1 MFQRFTAFFMPK
13 FMKYL
18 PYILIAALAF
28 TLGWCSRFPSVKE
41 VPKYDTIQSE
51 PIVVTKV
58 LVDTQYI
65 LSPFPYLAWIDH
77 TDTIRTDSCVHLREY
92 KEYQDSNYY
101 AKVSG
106 IAPRLDEIR
115 VYPKT
120 VYETQYIYRDVV
132 HKPKRWGI
140 GVSAGYGVG
149 RHGFSPVLAVTV
161 NYNLFQF

>member
-1 MFQRFTAFFMPK
+1 
-13 FMKYL
+13 MKSI

-28 TLGWCSRFPSVKE
+28 TLGWCSRSPSVKE
-41 VPKYDTIQSE
+41 MPKYDTIQSA

-65 LSPFPYLAWIDH
+65 LSPFPYLAWIDN
-77 TDTIRTDSCVHLREY
+77 TDTIYVSDSCWHLREY

-106 IAPRLDEIR
+106 VVPRLDELH

-120 VYETQYIYRDVV
+120 IYETKYIYRDIV
-132 HKPKRWGI
+132 HKPKRWGVGI
-140 GVSAGYGVG
+140 SAGYGICKN
-149 RHGFSPVLAVTV
+149 GFSSVLAVTV
-161 NYNLFQF
+161 NYNLWQF

>member
-1 MFQRFTAFFMPK
+1 MK
-13 FMKYL
+13 FL
-18 PYILIAALAF
+18 PYILITTLAF
-28 TLGWCSRFPSVKE
+28 GLGWCCRSPSVKE
-41 VPKYDTIQSE
+41 VPKYDTVQSE

-65 LSPFPYLAWIDH
+65 LSPLPYLAWIDH

-101 AKVSG
+101 ARVSG
-106 IAPRLDEIR
+106 VAPRLDELRI
-115 VYPKT
+115 YPKT

-149 RHGFSPVLAVTV
+149 KHGFSPVLAVTV
-161 NYNLFQF
+161 NYNLWQF

>member
-1 MFQRFTAFFMPK
+1 
-13 FMKYL
+13 MKSK

-28 TLGWCSRFPSVKE
+28 TLDLCSRSHSVKE
-41 VPKYDTIQSE
+41 LPKYDTIQSE

-65 LSPFPYLAWIDH
+65 LSPFPYLVWIDN
-77 TDTIRTDSCVHLREY
+77 TDTIYVSDSCWHLREY

-120 VYETQYIYRDVV
+120 VYETQYIYRDVIS
-132 HKPKRWGI
+132 KPKRWGI

-149 RHGFSPVLAVTV
+149 KNGFSPVLAVTV
-161 NYNLFQF
+161 NYNLWQF

>member
-1 MFQRFTAFFMPK
+1 
-13 FMKYL
+13 MKYL
-18 PYILIAALAF
+18 PYILITTLAF
-28 TLGWCSRFPSVKE
+28 GLGWCCRSPSVKE
-41 VPKYDTIQSE
+41 VPEYDTVQSE

-58 LVDTQYI
+58 KVDTQYI

-101 AKVSG
+101 AKISG
-106 IAPRLDEIR
+106 VAPRLDELR

-120 VYETQYIYRDVV
+120 IYETQYIYRDIVS
-132 HKPKRWGI
+132 KPKRWGI
-140 GVSAGYGVG
+140 GLSAGYGVG
-149 RHGFSPVLAVTV
+149 KYGFTPVLAVTV